1 MSQDY
6 DARET
11 TINYDGGSLTMTV
24 GNFKS
29 LFGEDSNL
37 FGADGQPVSH
47 SVKSHARV
55 RVIGSPATTV
65 AAHTRDFIQWPTN
78 DRSGA
83 AGGTPVVMSW
93 TGSEGEW
100 QGRCSGPLW
109 KLGSFLQSNSPKSV
123 WFHAKGGKGYGPF
136 QKIS

>member
-1 MSQDY
+1 MAQDL

-24 GNFKS
+24 GNLKD
-29 LFGEDSNL
+29 LYGEDTNV
-37 FGADGQPVSH
+37 FGADGQPASV
-47 SVKSHARV
+47 SVKKHPRV
-55 RVIGSPATTV
+55 RIIGQPPKDV
-65 AAHTRDFIQWPTN
+65 EAHVRNYIQWPTN
-78 DRSGA
+78 DRSPA
-83 AGGTPVVMSW
+83 AGGTPVFMSW

-100 QGRCSGPLW
+100 GARVSGPLW
-109 KLGSFLQSNSPKSV
+109 KLGTFLQSTCPKSV